1 MQDFCKHQNEEN
13 GACRTSANVKMEET
27 ELAGLLQTSKWKKR
41 SLQNFCKRQNG
52 GNGACRTSANV
63 KMGKMELAGLLQ
75 TSKWKK
81 RSLQSFCKRQNGG
94 NGICRTSANATEIRL
109 AFAGMLQTPRKYGW
123 HLQECCKRHRNTVG
137 ICRNA
142 ANATEIRLVFAGMLQ
157 TSKKRNWDLRNFRKR
172 QNGENSLRSI
182 LYDSKEKR
190 RERRMN
196 ALEINAE
203 LQHELSVIAD
213 DEGYL
218 KRALKSI
225 RRLADQKRKEDE
237 TYMTDEEFQAKINRS
252 LEQARR
258 GEVIELL
265 PGESLD
271 DMLRRAGYD
280 I

>member
-1 MQDFCKHQNEEN
+1 MAF
-13 GACRTSANVKMEET
+13 
-27 ELAGLLQTSKWKKR
+27 AGLPQVSRRYGWHLRDSRKSHGDAVGVCGTPA
-41 SLQNFCKRQNG
+41 SL
-52 GNGACRTSANV
+52 
-63 KMGKMELAGLLQ
+63 
-75 TSKWKK
+75 
-81 RSLQSFCKRQNGG
+81 
-94 NGICRTSANATEIRL
+94 TEIRL
-109 AFAGMLQTPRKYGW
+109 AFAGMLQAPRKYGW
-123 HLQECCKRHRNTVG
+123 HLQNFCKH
-137 ICRNA
+137 
-142 ANATEIRLVFAGMLQ
+142 
-157 TSKKRNWDLRNFRKR
+157 
-172 QNGENSLRSI
+172 QNGGNSLRSI
-182 LYDSKEKR
+182 LYDSKEK
-190 RERRMN
+190 RRMN

-237 TYMTDEEFQAKINRS
+237 TYMTDEEFQARINRS

-280 I
+280 DK

>member
-1 MQDFCKHQNEEN
+1 MNDLRSNERGIWHAGLLQTPKWRKRHLQNFCKHQNEEN
-13 GACRTSANVKMEET
+13 GICRTSANVKMEET
-27 ELAGLLQTSKWKKR
+27 ELAELLQTSNWGKW
-41 SLQNFCKRQNG
+41 SLQDFCKRQIG

-63 KMGKMELAGLLQ
+63 KLEKMALA
-75 TSKWKK
+75 
-81 RSLQSFCKRQNGG
+81 
-94 NGICRTSANATEIRL
+94 E
-109 AFAGMLQTPRKYGW
+109 MLQTPRKYGW
-123 HLQECCKRHRNTVG
+123 HLQECCKR
-137 ICRNA
+137 
-142 ANATEIRLVFAGMLQ
+142 
-157 TSKKRNWDLRNFRKR
+157 
-172 QNGENSLRSI
+172 QNGGNSLRSI
-182 LYDSKEKR
+182 LYDSKEK
-190 RERRMN
+190 RRMN

>member
-1 MQDFCKHQNEEN
+1 
-13 GACRTSANVKMEET
+13 
-27 ELAGLLQTSKWKKR
+27 
-41 SLQNFCKRQNG
+41 
-52 GNGACRTSANV
+52 
-63 KMGKMELAGLLQ
+63 
-75 TSKWKK
+75 
-81 RSLQSFCKRQNGG
+81 
-94 NGICRTSANATEIRL
+94 
-109 AFAGMLQTPRKYGW
+109 
-123 HLQECCKRHRNTVG
+123 
-137 ICRNA
+137 
-142 ANATEIRLVFAGMLQ
+142 
-157 TSKKRNWDLRNFRKR
+157 
-172 QNGENSLRSI
+172 
-182 LYDSKEKR
+182 
-190 RERRMN
+190 MN

>member
-1 MQDFCKHQNEEN
+1 M
-13 GACRTSANVKMEET
+13 
-27 ELAGLLQTSKWKKR
+27 
-41 SLQNFCKRQNG
+41 
-52 GNGACRTSANV
+52 ACRTSANV
-63 KMGKMELAGLLQ
+63 KMGEMAFAGLLQ
-75 TSKWKK
+75 TSKWGKWHFAELLQTSKWEK
-81 RSLQSFCKRQNGG
+81 RHLQESCKRHG
-94 NGICRTSANATEIRL
+94 NTVGICRNPASATEIRL
-109 AFAGMLQTPRKYGW
+109 AFAGMLQVPRKYGW
-123 HLQECCKRHRNTVG
+123 HLQECCKR
-137 ICRNA
+137 
-142 ANATEIRLVFAGMLQ
+142 
-157 TSKKRNWDLRNFRKR
+157 
-172 QNGENSLRSI
+172 QNGGNSLRSI
-182 LYDSKEKR
+182 LYDSKEK
-190 RERRMN
+190 RRMN

-280 I
+280 DK

>member
-1 MQDFCKHQNEEN
+1 
-13 GACRTSANVKMEET
+13 
-27 ELAGLLQTSKWKKR
+27 
-41 SLQNFCKRQNG
+41 
-52 GNGACRTSANV
+52 
-63 KMGKMELAGLLQ
+63 
-75 TSKWKK
+75 
-81 RSLQSFCKRQNGG
+81 
-94 NGICRTSANATEIRL
+94 
-109 AFAGMLQTPRKYGW
+109 
-123 HLQECCKRHRNTVG
+123 
-137 ICRNA
+137 
-142 ANATEIRLVFAGMLQ
+142 
-157 TSKKRNWDLRNFRKR
+157 
-172 QNGENSLRSI
+172 
-182 LYDSKEKR
+182 
-190 RERRMN
+190 MN

-225 RRLADQKRKEDE
+225 RRLADQKRKEDK

>member
-1 MQDFCKHQNEEN
+1 MNDLRSNERSIL
-13 GACRTSANVKMEET
+13 ACRTSANTKMRKT
-27 ELAGLLQTSKWKKR
+27 AFAGTLQAPRKYGWH
-41 SLQNFCKRQNG
+41 LQDFCKHH
-52 GNGACRTSANV
+52 GNTV
-63 KMGKMELAGLLQ
+63 
-75 TSKWKK
+75 
-81 RSLQSFCKRQNGG
+81 
-94 NGICRTSANATEIRL
+94 GICRNAASATEIRL

-123 HLQECCKRHRNTVG
+123 HLQNFCKRHGNTVG

-142 ANATEIRLVFAGMLQ
+142 ANIKMGEIVCDPFCM
-157 TSKKRNWDLRNFRKR
+157 TV
-172 QNGENSLRSI
+172 
-182 LYDSKEKR
+182 KR

-280 I
+280 DK

>member
-1 MQDFCKHQNEEN
+1 MNDLRSNE
-13 GACRTSANVKMEET
+13 RSIWH
-27 ELAGLLQTSKWKKR
+27 AGLLQTPKWRKR
-41 SLQNFCKRQNG
+41 HLRDSRKSHGDTVGICGTPASLTEMQLAF
-52 GNGACRTSANV
+52 
-63 KMGKMELAGLLQ
+63 AGLPQVSRRYGWRLRDSRKPHGD
-75 TSKWKK
+75 TVGVCGTPASP
-81 RSLQSFCKRQNGG
+81 
-94 NGICRTSANATEIRL
+94 TEIRL

-123 HLQECCKRHRNTVG
+123 HLQKCC
-137 ICRNA
+137 
-142 ANATEIRLVFAGMLQ
+142 
-157 TSKKRNWDLRNFRKR
+157 KR
-172 QNGENSLRSI
+172 QNGGNSLRSI
-182 LYDSKEKR
+182 LYDSKEK
-190 RERRMN
+190 RRMN

>member
-1 MQDFCKHQNEEN
+1 MNDLRSNKR
-13 GACRTSANVKMEET
+13 G
-27 ELAGLLQTSKWKKR
+27 KW
-41 SLQNFCKRQNG
+41 
-52 GNGACRTSANV
+52 
-63 KMGKMELAGLLQ
+63 
-75 TSKWKK
+75 
-81 RSLQSFCKRQNGG
+81 
-94 NGICRTSANATEIRL
+94 RL
-109 AFAGMLQTPRKYGW
+109 RDSRKSHGD
-123 HLQECCKRHRNTVG
+123 TVG

-142 ANATEIRLVFAGMLQ
+142 ANIKMGEIVCDPFCM
-157 TSKKRNWDLRNFRKR
+157 TV
-172 QNGENSLRSI
+172 
-182 LYDSKEKR
+182 KR

-225 RRLADQKRKEDE
+225 RRLADQKRKEDK